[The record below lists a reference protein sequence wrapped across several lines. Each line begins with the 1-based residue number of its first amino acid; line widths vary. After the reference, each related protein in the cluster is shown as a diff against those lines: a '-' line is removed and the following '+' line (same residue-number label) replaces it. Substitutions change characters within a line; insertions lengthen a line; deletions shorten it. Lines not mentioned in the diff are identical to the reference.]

1 MYRCGLNGP
10 PSAAVLPRARQPPA
24 TAHPLCFCGRC
35 PESFRS
41 PPPPRCRRLLFAA
54 ADRCVSAVRR
64 SFRGPIKTVL
74 GLLQRNYP
82 EGTARILI
90 INTPFAFRAVWGAVK
105 VRCCYS
111 NSPRLS
117 TC

>member
-1 MYRCGLNGP
+1 M
-10 PSAAVLPRARQPPA
+10 
-24 TAHPLCFCGRC
+24 
-35 PESFRS
+35 
-41 PPPPRCRRLLFAA
+41 
-54 ADRCVSAVRR
+54 
-64 SFRGPIKTVL
+64 L

-82 EGTARILI
+82 EGTARIFI

-111 NSPRLS
+111 NSRRPRLS